1 MFKRKAYA
9 ELLEWKNKY
18 CQKYAALIE
27 GARRV
32 GKSTLAEE
40 FARNEFE
47 SYILIDFG
55 NVTEEILRIFD
66 DISQLDI
73 FFLRLQAV
81 TGVDLIVGKSVI
93 IFDEIQLFPKARQAI
108 KYLVKDGRYAYI
120 ETGSLISIKKNVKN
134 ILIPSEEHKIN
145 LYPMDYEEFLWAC
158 EKQSWEILEEI
169 ERSNISM
176 GNAVN
181 RKLMRDF
188 RIYLAVGGMPQ
199 AVQAYVD
206 KENFNEIDRIKR
218 EIIELYKNDFY
229 KIDSSGRISK
239 MYDAIPSQLAS
250 NKKRYV
256 ISNAIGKRTT
266 EKDKELLSDLIDS
279 KTVLISYNTNNVN
292 AALSQCITED
302 SYKMYLS
309 DTGLF
314 TTLLFNNEGE
324 IHTDIY
330 AKLLSDKL
338 DTNLGYLYEN
348 AVAQIISSL
357 NKNLY
362 YHTWQKESS
371 THYFEIDFLL
381 TSKSKVIPIEVKSA
395 SIKSH
400 KSMDAFVEKYS
411 SVISRRILFSQKDLG
426 NDNMLELKP
435 LYLAPLVLKRI

>member
-1 MFKRKAYA
+1 
-9 ELLEWKNKY
+9 
-18 CQKYAALIE
+18 
-27 GARRV
+27 
-32 GKSTLAEE
+32 
-40 FARNEFE
+40 
-47 SYILIDFG
+47 
-55 NVTEEILRIFD
+55 
-66 DISQLDI
+66 
-73 FFLRLQAV
+73 
-81 TGVDLIVGKSVI
+81 
-93 IFDEIQLFPKARQAI
+93 
-108 KYLVKDGRYAYI
+108 
-120 ETGSLISIKKNVKN
+120 
-134 ILIPSEEHKIN
+134 
-145 LYPMDYEEFLWAC
+145 
-158 EKQSWEILEEI
+158 
-169 ERSNISM
+169 
-176 GNAVN
+176 
-181 RKLMRDF
+181 
-188 RIYLAVGGMPQ
+188 
-199 AVQAYVD
+199 
-206 KENFNEIDRIKR
+206 
-218 EIIELYKNDFY
+218 
-229 KIDSSGRISK
+229 
-239 MYDAIPSQLAS
+239 
-250 NKKRYV
+250 
-256 ISNAIGKRTT
+256 
-266 EKDKELLSDLIDS
+266 
-279 KTVLISYNTNNVN
+279 
-292 AALSQCITED
+292 
-302 SYKMYLS
+302 MYLS